1 VLSLCRRVSVIPS
14 RVLGSFF
21 IPAITLSIVLRCFFP
36 GPACAE
42 QPNSPA
48 QPARA
53 QEGSS
58 KAAEEESLWQYGA
71 YLDVSYGLD
80 FNFPEN
86 HQFRSRG
93 TTPRTNE
100 LAPNMALGYVR
111 KLATAESRW
120 GMELGGQ
127 GGYDTRNFAYGQDR
141 PHVGGG
147 DTLRHIAYANVSYLA
162 PNGMTVLAGLFD
174 SLIGYESLY
183 AVKNLNYSRSWI
195 ADNSPYKMFGI
206 YARYP
211 IRNDLTVGAAVLN
224 GYWHLAHPNNQPS
237 YLGQVSWKASH
248 RLTIT
253 ENVYYGPD
261 QRQTSLEFWRVFS
274 NFIVG
279 WEGDDLTVAFSYDL
293 GTENIAADPNHPR
306 TFWTGAALFT
316 RWHIDGPWSV
326 AARPELYWDQDGRQ
340 TGFEQFVK
348 AITTTVEYKVPLKAN
363 HVVLRLEHRYD
374 ESTGAQGGFFKG
386 GDIAPGRPGLAR
398 DQHLLFFAA
407 MWTFDSLR

>member
-1 VLSLCRRVSVIPS
+1 VSRAVLLILSPFFQLISVSSAFLCVSLVFLPPDAGR
-14 RVLGSFF
+14 
-21 IPAITLSIVLRCFFP
+21 
-36 GPACAE
+36 AE
-42 QPNSPA
+42 EPNPPT

-53 QEGSS
+53 QEVSS
-58 KAAEEESLWQYGA
+58 KAVEEESLWQYGA
-71 YLDVSYGLD
+71 YLDVSYGLN

-120 GMELGGQ
+120 GMEIGGQ
-127 GGYDTRNFAYGQDR
+127 GGYDTRTFAFGQDL
-141 PHVGGG
+141 PHVGSG

-162 PNGMTVLAGLFD
+162 PNGMTLLAGLFD

-183 AVKNLNYSRSWI
+183 AMKNPNYSRSWI

-211 IRNDLTVGAAVLN
+211 VRNDLTLGAAVLN

-237 YLGQVSWKASH
+237 YLAQLSWKASD
-248 RLTIT
+248 RLTLT

-274 NFIVG
+274 NFIMA

-293 GTENIAADPNHPR
+293 GTENIAADPTHPR

-348 AITTTVEYKVPLKAN
+348 AVTTTLEYKVPVKAGN
-363 HVVLRLEHRYD
+363 VVLRLEHRYD

-386 GDIAPGRPGLAR
+386 GDLAPGRPGLAR

-407 MWTFDSLR
+407 MWAFDSRIH